1 MAKYLAKCNL
11 GETRRADGMCCEG
24 KNMLWAVVRRE
35 QEPHSSECNQKVIFQ
50 AWTSELQG
58 MGRLTADH
66 QGDQSG
72 K

>member
-1 MAKYLAKCNL
+1 
-11 GETRRADGMCCEG
+11 
-24 KNMLWAVVRRE
+24 MLWAVVRRE
-35 QEPHSSECNQKVIFQ
+35 QGPHSSECNQKGIFQ